1 MSNHW
6 DLHCVTC
13 DDHARGLIWM
23 NHGENEL
30 RLLCSLLPLVIALD
44 DARAA
49 INHAIDGHRTPGL
62 YGWTMELE
70 LRFASMGDNRP
81 TVRALADWARK
92 HVGHDVR
99 PRSEYGD
106 IDGQC
111 NRHWLCGLCATRHL
125 CTKVL
130 GHEGEHGRA

>member
-1 MSNHW
+1 
-6 DLHCVTC
+6 
-13 DDHARGLIWM
+13 M
-23 NHGENEL
+23 NSLQLVLGTL
-30 RLLCSLLPLVIALD
+30 REVPRIRTSYSASTFGAKPSPSIALD

-49 INHAIDGHRTPGL
+49 IDHAIDGHRTPGL

-70 LRFASMGDNRP
+70 LRFASMGEHRP
-81 TVRALADWARK
+81 TVRTIADWARK

-111 NRHWLCGLCATRHL
+111 NQHWLCGSCATRHL

-130 GHEGEHGRA
+130 GHVGEHGRP